1 MRALTVIPQQKDSLD
16 VVDMSDPDPQEG
28 DLLVQGLALGVC
40 GTDHEISEGLYGW
53 APKGAD
59 RLILGHE
66 SLGKVLEAPEGS
78 AFAKGD
84 LAVGVVRMP
93 DPEPCGACAHG
104 EWDMCRNGKYT
115 EHGIKEIHG
124 FGSELWRVPA
134 EHAVKLDASLSE
146 VGMLMEPTTVVA
158 KAWEQVDRIGDR
170 GWFEPKSVLITGAG
184 PIGLL
189 GAMIG
194 VQRGLDVHVLDR
206 NKDGIKPELVK
217 QLGATYHTDPADQ
230 VMKKISPDV
239 VIEGTGAV
247 QVIQPVLEHNVP
259 YGIVV
264 LTGISNPGDKV
275 DFDLGAVNRDLVL
288 DNGAVVGS
296 VNANLRHYEAAAEAL
311 KAADLEWLTRL
322 ITRRVPLE
330 DFATAFE
337 RQDGDVK
344 VVLTLT

>member
-1 MRALTVIPQQKDSLD
+1 MRALTVTPQKKDSLD
-16 VVDMSDPDPQEG
+16 VVDMPEPDPKDG
-28 DLLVQGLALGVC
+28 DVLVQGLALGVC

-53 APKGAD
+53 APGGAD

-66 SLGKVLEAPEGS
+66 SLGQVLEAPQDSG
-78 AFAKGD
+78 FAEGD
-84 LAVGVVRMP
+84 LIVGVVRLP
-93 DPEPCGACAHG
+93 DPEPCGACAHD

-124 FGSELWRVPA
+124 FGSEQWRV
-134 EHAVKLDASLSE
+134 HAKFATRLDAGLKD
-146 VGMLMEPTTVVA
+146 VGMLLEPTTVVA

-170 GWFEPKSVLITGAG
+170 AWFEPKSVLVTGAG

-189 GAMIG
+189 GALIG

-206 NKDGIKPELVK
+206 AKDGLKPELVK
-217 QLGATYHTDPADQ
+217 ELGATYHADAADE
-230 VMKKISPDV
+230 VMKKVKPDV

-247 QVIQPVLEHNVP
+247 PVIQAVLAQNVP

-264 LTGISNPGDKV
+264 LTGISNPGDEIP
-275 DFDLGAVNRDLVL
+275 FDLGAVNRDLVL

-296 VNANLRHYEAAAEAL
+296 VNANLRHYEAGAQVLKEADN
-311 KAADLEWLTRL
+311 AWLERL

-330 DFATAFE
+330 KFADAFAK
-337 RQDGDVK
+337 QDDDVK
-344 VVLTLT
+344 VVLTLS